1 MEANLEHI
9 DELKKEIADNTRTI
23 KLHLEC
29 YMKKAL
35 DAVRS
40 NRKVRD
46 TLAFRK
52 EYYKAKK
59 LVEKLNSYTNELL
72 LDIKQANLLE
82 IEIITVPFLPEID
95 DGLQMQFEMV
105 FLDGSS
111 PWHFWLGHTQKD
123 TATKLNNL
131 LKERLTNLQQL
142 DESPKPGDYVL
153 CKHNDTL
160 VRGFVQIIH
169 AERYL
174 ILNIDT
180 GTPIMTRLKR
190 LFKMD
195 AEISLIPQ
203 QALKCTLI
211 EDSKDSSLWTNELK
225 ELFLNSIRPCK
236 LTVRII
242 GYNEE
247 YPPHFQ
253 VELKAQNIEKDTGN
267 TVDVGKWVTDR
278 INPALKSGRSL
289 SPVLDMFSIQDDKE
303 DNSSNPLSQK
313 SQASPTIE
321 PPHNIREVESITGEN
336 RLEQSPEIVAV
347 STPPAT
353 MIKAPT
359 SAANSDEYPR
369 RDDDTVIQ
377 TTNVMSVNNLA
388 LPLLQNMNLM
398 NLMNLMTGYPS
409 SPVLPNGMP
418 FVGYPFNMNCLFPPP
433 PNQASGYIAANQSLR
448 SAISRSTYA
457 LPPPPNQA
465 FGYTA
470 ANQSLVSA
478 ISRSTTD
485 LPPPPNHVSGYPA
498 ANQSLGSE
506 NSRSTYA
513 LPPPPNQASGY
524 TAANQSLVSANSR
537 STYALPPPP
546 NQASG
551 YPAANQSL
559 GSAISRSTTD
569 LPLPPNQAFGYTAA
583 NQSLG
588 SAISRSPYAL
598 PPPPNHVSGYPAANQ
613 SLGSAIP
620 RSTTDFKPNQAVE
633 QNQVLFNSKLKTPVV
648 HVRPNE
654 ELRAICTYVVSPHE
668 FYVQLD
674 NENNAKVAVLQVE
687 LERFY
692 SNCNPVDWR
701 MNPRSKYCACKY
713 IWCVDRPSVGHPAP
727 HTTWYRGEVIYLRGK
742 EAFVYLVDFGV
753 KVFRKIEDLRNLNE
767 HFFLLDKMA
776 KLCHLQNV
784 PKIEDKIDSEDVANY
799 LTSLLITKE
808 PLKMTV
814 VNNSNRNSLE
824 VVVKIHDESINDK
837 IIKYIGMKA
846 LSREQNKWNPTAS
859 NYFAETNRL
868 DHFNDKKLMA
878 TSGCIPMDEKTICSF
893 YRETG
898 RCPKLGCRQ
907 IHKLMGKDVSAVVK
921 TETYTRRKLPG
932 EGRIIKIK
940 VLQNGCLSP
949 TRFYGHWEFINDAEK
964 NRKIVRRSYVTY
976 MQIDYES
983 VEYSGG
989 EDDEGESCKETLH
1002 TLMTALNEPYN
1013 IRHYQHLNVFP
1024 LIGELVIAKK
1034 ISKVGRFVWLR
1045 AKVRDVQRFGE
1056 KSCDVFLIDFGETN
1070 RIPLSDLRRMEPRFL
1085 HLPPQATQFCIA
1097 GVEELKEQWGPNE
1110 SPTSIISQWEHKI
1123 IFGTV
1128 TKRNE
1133 DYVEVDLKDENGQ
1146 SIRHKLHQ
1154 TGKYRLVAI
1163 DVDSQKT
1170 G

>member
-1 MEANLEHI
+1 MEVNLGSIKEP
-9 DELKKEIADNTRTI
+9 KKNLDDTIRTI
-23 KLHLEC
+23 NLYFETC
-29 YMKKAL
+29 MNKAL

-40 NRKVRD
+40 TSKAGD
-46 TLAFRK
+46 TLASRK

-59 LVEKLNSYTNELL
+59 LLEKLNSYTNDLL
-72 LDIKQANLLE
+72 LDMKQANLLS

-95 DGLQMQFEMV
+95 DELQMQYEMV
-105 FLDGSS
+105 LLHGSS
-111 PWHFWLGHTQKD
+111 PWNFWLGHTQKD
-123 TATKLNNL
+123 TDKKLNNL
-131 LKERLTNLQQL
+131 LKERLTTDLQKL
-142 DESPKPGDYVL
+142 DESPNPGDYVL
-153 CKHNDTL
+153 CKRIDKFA
-160 VRGFVQIIH
+160 RGFVLLRKNDSSDH
-169 AERYL
+169 SERYH
-174 ILNIDT
+174 ILDIDR
-180 GTPIMTRLKR
+180 GVIIIAKSKR

-211 EDSKDSSLWTNELK
+211 KDSKDSLLWTKELK

-303 DNSSNPLSQK
+303 DNSSKPLSQK

-321 PPHNIREVESITGEN
+321 PTHNIREVEFITDEN
-336 RLEQSPEIVAV
+336 RLEQSPEIDVV

-353 MIKAPT
+353 MIKVPT
-359 SAANSDEYPR
+359 TAVNSNEYPR

-377 TTNVMSVNNLA
+377 TTNVMSVNNPA
-388 LPLLQNMNLM
+388 SPLLQNIH
-398 NLMNLMTGYPS
+398 LMNLMTGYPS
-409 SPVLPNGMP
+409 IPVLPNGMP

-433 PNQASGYIAANQSLR
+433 PNQASGYPAANQSLG
-448 SAISRSTYA
+448 SAISR
-457 LPPPPNQA
+457 
-465 FGYTA
+465 F
-470 ANQSLVSA
+470 
-478 ISRSTTD
+478 TTD
-485 LPPPPNHVSGYPA
+485 LPPPPIQASGYPA
-498 ANQSLGSE
+498 ANQSLGSAI
-506 NSRSTYA
+506 SRFTTD
-513 LPPPPNQASGY
+513 LPPPPIQASGY
-524 TAANQSLVSANSR
+524 TAANQSLGSAISRFTTDLPPPPIQASGYPAANQSLGSAISRFTTDLPPPPIQASGYTAANQSLGSAISR
-537 STYALPPPP
+537 STTDLPPPP

-569 LPLPPNQAFGYTAA
+569 LPPPPNQASGYTAANQSLVSANSRLSYALPPPPNQASGYTAA

-588 SAISRSPYAL
+588 SANL
-598 PPPPNHVSGYPAANQ
+598 
-613 SLGSAIP
+613 
-620 RSTTDFKPNQAVE
+620 RSTTDFKPNQAV
-633 QNQVLFNSKLKTPVV
+633 K
-648 HVRPNE
+648 PN
-654 ELRAICTYVVSPHE
+654 
-668 FYVQLD
+668 
-674 NENNAKVAVLQVE
+674 
-687 LERFY
+687 
-692 SNCNPVDWR
+692 
-701 MNPRSKYCACKY
+701 
-713 IWCVDRPSVGHPAP
+713 
-727 HTTWYRGEVIYLRGK
+727 K
-742 EAFVYLVDFGV
+742 E
-753 KVFRKIEDLRNLNE
+753 
-767 HFFLLDKMA
+767 
-776 KLCHLQNV
+776 
-784 PKIEDKIDSEDVANY
+784 
-799 LTSLLITKE
+799 
-808 PLKMTV
+808 
-814 VNNSNRNSLE
+814 
-824 VVVKIHDESINDK
+824 
-837 IIKYIGMKA
+837 
-846 LSREQNKWNPTAS
+846 WNPTS
-859 NYFAETNRL
+859 NNYFAETNRL
-868 DHFNDKKLMA
+868 DHVNENTLMA
-878 TSGCIPMDEKTICSF
+878 TSGCIPMDEERICSF

-907 IHKLMGKDVSAVVK
+907 IHKFMGKDVSAVVN

-940 VLQNGCLSP
+940 VQHNGCLSP

-976 MQIDYES
+976 MHVDYES

-1013 IRHYQHLNVFP
+1013 IHHYQHLNVLP
-1024 LIGELVIAKK
+1024 LIGELVIAKT

-1045 AKVRDVQRFGE
+1045 AKVREVQRFGE
-1056 KSCDVFLIDFGETN
+1056 KSCDVFRIDFGETD

-1085 HLPPQATQFCIA
+1085 RLPPQATQFCIA

-1110 SPTSIISQWEHKI
+1110 PPTSVISQLGNKTLYGKI
-1123 IFGTV
+1123 
-1128 TKRNE
+1128 TKRHD

>member
-1 MEANLEHI
+1 MEANI
-9 DELKKEIADNTRTI
+9 DELKKTIADNIRTI
-23 KLHLEC
+23 E
-29 YMKKAL
+29 
-35 DAVRS
+35 
-40 NRKVRD
+40 
-46 TLAFRK
+46 
-52 EYYKAKK
+52 
-59 LVEKLNSYTNELL
+59 
-72 LDIKQANLLE
+72 
-82 IEIITVPFLPEID
+82 
-95 DGLQMQFEMV
+95 
-105 FLDGSS
+105 
-111 PWHFWLGHTQKD
+111 
-123 TATKLNNL
+123 
-131 LKERLTNLQQL
+131 
-142 DESPKPGDYVL
+142 
-153 CKHNDTL
+153 
-160 VRGFVQIIH
+160 
-169 AERYL
+169 
-174 ILNIDT
+174 
-180 GTPIMTRLKR
+180 
-190 LFKMD
+190 
-195 AEISLIPQ
+195 
-203 QALKCTLI
+203 
-211 EDSKDSSLWTNELK
+211 
-225 ELFLNSIRPCK
+225 
-236 LTVRII
+236 
-242 GYNEE
+242 
-247 YPPHFQ
+247 
-253 VELKAQNIEKDTGN
+253 
-267 TVDVGKWVTDR
+267 
-278 INPALKSGRSL
+278 
-289 SPVLDMFSIQDDKE
+289 
-303 DNSSNPLSQK
+303 
-313 SQASPTIE
+313 
-321 PPHNIREVESITGEN
+321 
-336 RLEQSPEIVAV
+336 
-347 STPPAT
+347 
-353 MIKAPT
+353 
-359 SAANSDEYPR
+359 
-369 RDDDTVIQ
+369 
-377 TTNVMSVNNLA
+377 
-388 LPLLQNMNLM
+388 LQNMNLM
-398 NLMNLMTGYPS
+398 NLMTDYPS
-409 SPVLPNGMP
+409 IPVLPNGMP
-418 FVGYPFNMNCLFPPP
+418 FVGYPFNMNCLFPP
-433 PNQASGYIAANQSLR
+433 
-448 SAISRSTYA
+448 
-457 LPPPPNQA
+457 LPTQ
-465 FGYTA
+465 
-470 ANQSLVSA
+470 
-478 ISRSTTD
+478 
-485 LPPPPNHVSGYPA
+485 VSGYP
-498 ANQSLGSE
+498 
-506 NSRSTYA
+506 
-513 LPPPPNQASGY
+513 
-524 TAANQSLVSANSR
+524 
-537 STYALPPPP
+537 
-546 NQASG
+546 
-551 YPAANQSL
+551 
-559 GSAISRSTTD
+559 
-569 LPLPPNQAFGYTAA
+569 AA

-620 RSTTDFKPNQAVE
+620 RSTTDFKPNQAVK
-633 QNQVLFNSKLKTPVV
+633 QNQVLFNYKLKTPVV
-648 HVRPNE
+648 HYVCNE

-727 HTTWYRGEVIYLRGK
+727 LTTWYRGEVIYLRGK

-859 NYFAETNRL
+859 NFFAETNRL
-868 DHFNDKKLMA
+868 DNFNDKKLMA
-878 TSGCIPMDEKTICSF
+878 TSGCIPMDEETICSF

-907 IHKLMGKDVSAVVK
+907 IHKFMDVSAVVN

-932 EGRIIKIK
+932 EGRIIKIN

-949 TRFYGHWEFINDAEK
+949 TRFYGHWEFINDDEK

-1034 ISKVGRFVWLR
+1034 NFKDGRFIWLR

-1110 SPTSIISQWEHKI
+1110 PPSSIISQWEHRI

-1128 TKRNE
+1128 TKRND

-1170 G
+1170 L

>member
-169 AERYL
+169 AESRYL

-418 FVGYPFNMNCLFPPP
+418 FVGYPFNMNCLF
-433 PNQASGYIAANQSLR
+433 
-448 SAISRSTYA
+448 
-457 LPPPPNQA
+457 
-465 FGYTA
+465 
-470 ANQSLVSA
+470 
-478 ISRSTTD
+478 
-485 LPPPPNHVSGYPA
+485 
-498 ANQSLGSE
+498 
-506 NSRSTYA
+506 
-513 LPPPPNQASGY
+513 
-524 TAANQSLVSANSR
+524 
-537 STYALPPPP
+537 PPPP